1 MSDDVKQE
9 EGSSTSEEHVQE
21 SDTSNEQAPASEIDY
36 KAEAEAYKAKLEHAN
51 QIAEKRL
58 EAIKR
63 LQSSKYERA
72 EDEDEEDT
80 DDPRQVVRK
89 ELESWKRS
97 QLQDSIESELEAMT
111 DDPHE
116 RELVKLV
123 YENEIKQT
131 GFTKRAIQSDL
142 KKALAIANLPKL
154 EAQMRNR
161 IKAEVAKSSAQ
172 DATMSTG
179 AVSGGSGRAP
189 LQKKEPP
196 MSAGEKAFMDFV
208 GSIERRIKR

>member
-1 MSDDVKQE
+1 MSDDVKRE
-9 EGSSTSEEHVQE
+9 EEASTSEEQT
-21 SDTSNEQAPASEIDY
+21 STTDTSNEATPSSIDY
-36 KAEAEAYKAKLEHAN
+36 KAEAEAYKAKLEREK
-51 QIAEKRL
+51 QIADERL

-63 LQSSKYERA
+63 LQQSKYERKDD
-72 EDEDEEDT
+72 EDEDE
-80 DDPRQVVRK
+80 DPRHVVRK

-97 QLQDSIESELEAMT
+97 QLQDVLDAELESIS

-131 GFTKRAIQSDL
+131 GLSKKAIQSDL

-154 EAQMRNR
+154 EAQMRGR
-161 IKAEVAKSSAQ
+161 IKAEVTKSSAQ
-172 DATMSTG
+172 DTAMSAG

-208 GSIERRIKR
+208 GSIERRYKR